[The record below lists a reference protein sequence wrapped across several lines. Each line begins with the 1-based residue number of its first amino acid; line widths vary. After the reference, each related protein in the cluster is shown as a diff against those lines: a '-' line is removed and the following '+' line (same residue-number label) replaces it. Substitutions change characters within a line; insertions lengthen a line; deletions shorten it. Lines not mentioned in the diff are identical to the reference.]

1 MAVVLPTFTGKQF
14 KITKTPAAPQVI
26 TFDPKKDYLQLEGAG
41 TDYVAKAITGG
52 VEIRT
57 KENNQLVATVN
68 GLDLAKF
75 VRRTTVNGVQT
86 NANVEDLPLFGGN
99 NPDGQTYVVS
109 TQNDY
114 FTTNLKPY
122 FQSAPYLAL
131 STNSDV
137 AGLIASGKYKDAYD
151 HYLRSGQFEPQRE
164 DTFLAAAT
172 KGTND
177 TITGIAD
184 ETLLIGVTIDKAVY
198 NGGADISPTS
208 FGVGEKDTLIGTPGE
223 NLFILGSGTRFGGEP
238 KMFYVGQGIEDY
250 ARIKNFGVEN
260 DIIDVPGVY
269 TDYVGKNAKY
279 KLEVVGGDT
288 KLSTKSGDLIAIIEG
303 ITDLVPFSGGRNDTG
318 IAQLRSLQSRAFVT
332 PQATFNE
339 KFYLD
344 RNPGVKQLIDNG
356 VYASGYDYFIKTG
369 EFKTDSSFT
378 LFNGALD
385 ATGKGVANSVTGFGA
400 KSILTGVA
408 ITDAVFAKGG
418 FDIKADPK
426 DFGQAALAT
435 LPTTGANAGKLIDT
449 LSGSPGENIFVI
461 GTGNLLNATAK
472 SFYVGGGDND
482 YAQINR
488 FDKQKDAIMAAG
500 TTADWLGSNAK
511 YKIEV
516 VDRII
521 PLDPLTQAPKTV
533 KDSRISTIGG
543 DLIAIVAEVDN
554 LTVLS
559 GKNGTVNLVSK
570 ERSGVS
576 DTIKGNTETIK
587 GDGTTTTI
595 KDGKV
600 TTKGT
605 VGNLIFSAADQSGV
619 VTLKSDLLDRIV
631 KGDAPGKKLGYG
643 QEQCKSINEQ
653 LANAM
658 NSFSA
663 GDSRRHHDPENIGQ
677 IFAAV
682 GIGDDKKL
690 GGIEPMFGEH
700 HSPLS
705 AHVNPIE
712 THHMF
717 PR

>member
-14 KITKTPAAPQVI
+14 KITKTPATPQVI
-26 TFDPKKDYLQLEGAG
+26 AFDPKQDYLQLEGNSA
-41 TDYVAKAITGG
+41 DYVAKAITGG

-86 NANVEDLPLFGGN
+86 NTNVEDLPLFGGN
-99 NPDGQTYVVS
+99 NPDGQFYVVS
-109 TQNDY
+109 TQNNY

-122 FQSAPYLAL
+122 FQADPYLAL
-131 STNSDV
+131 PTNSDV
-137 AGLIASGKYKDAYD
+137 AGLIASGKYTDAYD

-164 DTFLAAAT
+164 DTFLAAGT

-198 NGGADISPTS
+198 SGGADISATS

-238 KMFYVGQGIEDY
+238 KMFYVGGGIEDY

-288 KLSTKSGDLIAIIEG
+288 KLSTKSGDLIAMIEG
-303 ITDLVPFSGGRNDTG
+303 VNDLVPFSGGRNDTG

-408 ITDAVFAKGG
+408 ITDAVFVNGG
-418 FDIKADPK
+418 FDLKADAK
-426 DFGQAALAT
+426 DLGQAALGT

-449 LSGSPGENIFVI
+449 LSGENIFVI
-461 GTGNLLNATAK
+461 GTGNLLNANAK

-500 TTADWLGSNAK
+500 TAADWLGNNAK

-521 PLDPLTQAPKTV
+521 TLDPLTQAPKTV

-570 ERSGVS
+570 ERPGVT

-605 VGNLIFSAADQSGV
+605 VGKLIFSAADQSGV
-619 VTLKSDLLDRIV
+619 VTLKSDMLDRVV
-631 KGDAPGKKLGYG
+631 KGDAPGKKLGYS

-653 LANAM
+653 LAKAM

-663 GDSRRHHDPENIGQ
+663 GDSRRHNDPENIGQ

-682 GIGDDKKL
+682 GIGNDKKL
-690 GGIEPMFGEH
+690 GGIEPMFAEN
-700 HSPLS
+700 SPLS
-705 AHVNPIE
+705 APVNPFG
-712 THHMF
+712 TQHTF